1 MIKIDEKNYIT
12 SYKAGTLRGN
22 KVIELFSELIKN
34 GEAWSFENSYKKM
47 ALSLIERGYLTD
59 NGKILKLID

>member
-47 ALSLIERGYLTD
+47 AHSLIERGYLAD